1 MTLQGSGHGETGSVY
16 SVPAPCQPAGKPAG
30 TSRAPGRRTIAAI
43 GSRSRRRRVAA
54 VAILVG
60 LALGAIAPSF
70 AAAHAELVSS
80 DPAANS
86 TLPKSPSALHL
97 EFTEPID
104 PATASVRLLDENETE
119 IAGLGSLTT
128 DAAGTA
134 ATIPLPSLKPGV
146 YAVDYR
152 VTSAADGH
160 VTAGVF
166 AFLVDPTGTQ
176 PAPSIASQASS
187 PSADTPTIAARW
199 VSLAATLVLFGLAFF
214 WLVSA
219 RPVLV
224 GGARAA
230 PWLSMAAAGVAAF
243 AGLAVYLALAARPF
257 ATVASHAAHA
267 GGIPLDFAGPFGWT
281 PFAIAMRVAE
291 VGTLGGLAIA
301 IGRVAFADDGSRKDG
316 PAREGP
322 ERVSLILVLLFGLV
336 GLAGLSLAG
345 HAASIGGLGFAAL
358 DLVHLVAVGGWLGA
372 VPAIL
377 LLAWR
382 RRQGGSET
390 ALSAALGRHSAVAT
404 VAAPIVALTGIA
416 NSPLVLGQAR
426 GLVATDYG
434 NLVLAKAL
442 LFSIAFG
449 IGAANHFLVRRGAVR
464 RMLPLIGAELAI
476 AALAVSAAAAM
487 VTIVPAASRQPVL
500 TASAIGTAHL
510 YGTAGD
516 STVHLAVT
524 LPAPGNQ
531 QYQVAVADATSGAP
545 PPNLQKVFLRFVPP
559 TGSGLPAERIEL
571 AAQPQTGLY
580 SVSGAYTPTVGAW
593 SVDTIVRRAGETDGS
608 VTFPLP
614 VIQPLPPQRVPPPDT
629 GIGVPL
635 PLGVLWALLPN
646 GPLSWLPTILGLVA
660 VAAVAV
666 AARRRRLSRGWRVAG
681 ITILLLAIA
690 LGIGAGSRAVVEAAN
705 APPAGAAAKAN
716 PIAADAGSVKR
727 GEDIFLANCAACHG
741 VNGGGDGPTAEW
753 MFPPPGSLPSAVSSL
768 TPGDLAYRITNGLVG
783 TRMPAFAATLSENDR
798 WDLVNYLRSRWG
810 AEAK

>member
-1 MTLQGSGHGETGSVY
+1 M
-16 SVPAPCQPAGKPAG
+16 
-30 TSRAPGRRTIAAI
+30 
-43 GSRSRRRRVAA
+43 
-54 VAILVG
+54 G
-60 LALGAIAPSF
+60 LAVGAIAPSS
-70 AAAHAELVSS
+70 ATAHSELVSS

-97 EFTEPID
+97 EFTEAID
-104 PATASVRLLDENETE
+104 PATASVRLLDEQEKE
-119 IAGLGSLTT
+119 IGGLGALTT
-128 DAAGTA
+128 DAAETTA
-134 ATIPLPSLKPGV
+134 IVPVPNLKPGV

-152 VTSAADGH
+152 VTSAVDGH

-166 AFLVDPTGTQ
+166 AFLLDPTGTQ
-176 PAPSIASQASS
+176 PAPTVVSEASS
-187 PSADTPTIAARW
+187 PSADGPTIAARW

-224 GGARAA
+224 AGSRIA
-230 PWLSMAAAGVAAF
+230 PWLSIAASGVAAF
-243 AGLAVYLALAARPF
+243 GGLAVYLALAARPF
-257 ATVASHAAHA
+257 ATVAGHSGHA
-267 GGIPLDFAGPFGWT
+267 GGIPLDFAAPFGWT

-291 VGTLGGLAIA
+291 VGTLAALVLA
-301 IGRVAFADDGSRKDG
+301 IGRVAIVDDSSRRGGAVRDT
-316 PAREGP
+316 A
-322 ERVSLILVLLFGLV
+322 ERVILILVLLFALI
-336 GLAGLSLAG
+336 GLAGISLAG
-345 HAASIGGLGFAAL
+345 HAASLGGLGYAAL
-358 DLVHLVAVGGWLGA
+358 DLVHLVAVGAWLGA

-382 RRQGGSET
+382 RRRGGSET
-390 ALSAALGRHSAVAT
+390 ALSAALGRHSAVST

-442 LFSIAFG
+442 LFSVAFA

-531 QYQVAVADATSGAP
+531 QYQVEVADATSGAP
-545 PPNLQKVFLRFVPP
+545 PANLQKVFLRFVPP
-559 TGSGLPAERIEL
+559 SGSGLPAERIEL
-571 AAQPQTGLY
+571 ATQSQPGLY
-580 SVSGAYTPTVGAW
+580 AVSGAYTPTVGAW
-593 SVDTIVRRAGETDGS
+593 SVDTIVRRAGEQDGS

-635 PLGVLWALLPN
+635 PLGALWALLPV
-646 GPLSWLPTILGLVA
+646 GPLSWLPTVLGLLGVA
-660 VAAVAV
+660 SIALV
-666 AARRRRLSRGWRVAG
+666 ARRRPLSRRWRAG
-681 ITILLLAIA
+681 GIAILLIAIT

-705 APPAGAAAKAN
+705 APPAGAASAGN
-716 PIAADAGSVKR
+716 PITADAESLKR

-753 MFPPPGSLPSAVSSL
+753 MFPPPGSLPSAVETL
-768 TPGDLAYRITNGLVG
+768 TPGELEYRITNGLAG

-798 WDLVNYLRSRWG
+798 WDLVIYLRSRWSK
-810 AEAK
+810 EAK

>member
-1 MTLQGSGHGETGSVY
+1 VGLGL
-16 SVPAPCQPAGKPAG
+16 C
-30 TSRAPGRRTIAAI
+30 AI
-43 GSRSRRRRVAA
+43 G
-54 VAILVG
+54 
-60 LALGAIAPSF
+60 PSSV
-70 AAAHAELVSS
+70 AAHAELVGS

-86 TLPKSPSALHL
+86 TLPKSPAALHL

-104 PATASVRLLDENETE
+104 PATASVRLLDENEKE
-119 IAGLGSLTT
+119 FAGLGSLTT
-128 DAAGTA
+128 DAAGTE
-134 ATIPLPSLKPGV
+134 ATVPLPSLKPGV

-176 PAPSIASQASS
+176 PAPSIASQTSS
-187 PSADTPTIAARW
+187 PSA
-199 VSLAATLVLFGLAFF
+199 
-214 WLVSA
+214 
-219 RPVLV
+219 
-224 GGARAA
+224 ARAA

-243 AGLAVYLALAARPF
+243 GGLAVYLTLAARPF
-257 ATVASHAAHA
+257 ASVAGHAAHA
-267 GGIPLDFAGPFGWT
+267 GGVPLDFAGPFGWT
-281 PFAIAMRVAE
+281 PFAIAMRIAE

-301 IGRVAFADDGSRKDG
+301 IGRVAFADDGARRDG
-316 PAREGP
+316 GAAREGP
-322 ERVSLILVLLFGLV
+322 ERVSLILVLLFALV

-345 HAASIGGLGFAAL
+345 HAASIGGIGFAAL

-382 RRQGGSET
+382 RRRGGSET

-434 NLVLAKAL
+434 NLVIAKAL

-500 TASAIGTAHL
+500 TASAIETAHL

-559 TGSGLPAERIEL
+559 SGSALPAERIEL
-571 AAQPQTGLY
+571 SAQSLPGMY
-580 SVSGAYTPTVGAW
+580 AVSGAYTPTVGAW
-593 SVDTIVRRAGETDGS
+593 SVDTIVRRAGEQDGS

-635 PLGVLWALLPN
+635 PLGVLWALLPH
-646 GPLSWLPTILGLVA
+646 GPLSWLPTILGLLA
-660 VAAVAV
+660 VAAVGL
-666 AARRRRLSRGWRVAG
+666 AARRRTLSREWRAAG
-681 ITILLLAIA
+681 IAILLLAIA

-705 APPAGAAAKAN
+705 APPAGAAAKSD

-741 VNGGGDGPTAEW
+741 VNGGGDGPAAEW
-753 MFPPPGSLPSAVSSL
+753 MFPPPGSLPAAVSSL
-768 TPGDLAYRITNGLVG
+768 TPGGVAYRITNGLAG